1 MRVLR
6 VIDTMADEAE
16 DLVQRASAGD
26 HVAIDVLLERHLPGL
41 RNYVR
46 RNINPGVLAKESS
59 SDLVQSVCREVL
71 QNVDRFEYQG
81 EAAFRNWLYQA
92 ALRKIIDRQRYYKA
106 EKRDQAREVAPG
118 GGDASLSADELAQ
131 IAVSLGTPS
140 RDAMMREEVERLE
153 RGFAT
158 LSEGDRRIIRAIYLE
173 GLTHA
178 QVAERLECTEVA
190 SRKMLSR
197 ALARLSKR
205 VV

>member
-1 MRVLR
+1 M
-6 VIDTMADEAE
+6 
-16 DLVQRASAGD
+16 
-26 HVAIDVLLERHLPGL
+26 
-41 RNYVR
+41 
-46 RNINPGVLAKESS
+46 LAKESS

-118 GGDASLSADELAQ
+118 GGGDASLSADEIAQ

-153 RGFAT
+153 RGFEQLREA
-158 LSEGDRRIIRAIYLE
+158 DRRIIRAIYIE
-173 GLTHA
+173 GLSHA
-178 QVAERLECTEVA
+178 QFAEQNECTEVA

-205 VV
+205 IV